1 MTRNDAGVFDNHIT
15 FRGDAVIG
23 NNAEKRAMI
32 ATLSATV
39 YPRSLAKPLS
49 YLEGVVIMSDFVGDA
64 GLRTYDEYLRR
75 VVRYELY
82 FYG

>member
-1 MTRNDAGVFDNHIT
+1 
-15 FRGDAVIG
+15 
-23 NNAEKRAMI
+23 MI

-49 YLEGVVIMSDFVGDA
+49 YLEGVVIMSDFVGNA
-64 GLRTYDEYLRR
+64 GLRTYDEYLRC